1 MLDFTFAKRFFA
13 ENQIDLVI
21 CDHIAESCV
30 EAAIASNLP
39 FIVTAT
45 ADYTKGMYRS
55 EHHSINVLLTDAL

>member
-1 MLDFTFAKRFFA
+1 MLDFTFAKDFFA

-45 ADYTKGMYRS
+45 ADYTKGTVFQLYNVYVVL
-55 EHHSINVLLTDAL
+55 INAM